1 MNTKSTLT
9 IAVAIVIGFSIEP
22 ILDRVDFSDP
32 KEKVV
37 EVIYDNRVNIF
48 KVAGALEWKV
58 NDSGGIYAKYGES
71 SFRPAN
77 RYSAEVGY
85 QLIKN

>member
-1 MNTKSTLT
+1 MNTKSALI

-37 EVIYDNRVNIF
+37 EVLYDKRVKTF
-48 KVAGALEWKV
+48 RVAGALEWKISNGV
-58 NDSGGIYAKYGES
+58 IFAKIGDATYS
-71 SFRPAN
+71 PAN
-77 RYSAEVGY
+77 QYSAEIGY
-85 QLIKN
+85 QLVQD

>member
-37 EVIYDNRVNIF
+37 EVLYDRKFNYF
-48 KVAGALEWKV
+48 KVAGALEWKI
-58 NDSGGIYAKYGES
+58 NDNGRIYAES
-71 SFRPAN
+71 EHSTYIPAN
-77 RYSAEVGY
+77 QYSAEVGY
-85 QLIKN
+85 QLIKD